1 MNRINGLPSQVTP
14 LPKSDRSKA
23 QATHHA
29 ESDARTNQVMP
40 LTSKPIRM
48 ASEDRI
54 NQTRVQYDLPE
65 GSSRQAM
72 QEYLNVANQSRRD
85 ELEQLVGVDLYI

>member
-23 QATHHA
+23 QSTNKTDTNSTH
-29 ESDARTNQVMP
+29 SVMP
-40 LTSKPIRM
+40 LASKPIRM
-48 ASEDRI
+48 TSEERI
-54 NQTRVQYDLPE
+54 NQARVQYDLPE

-72 QEYLNVANQSRRD
+72 QEYLNVANQARRE